1 MTRNCRQRGPAS
13 GRALASDNERGFTLL
28 ELLISFA
35 ILGIIVVIIAGAMK
49 VSVQAVA
56 RGEKKLASIERFRTS
71 LNAVEAQI
79 QSQSGLTYDDNGERK
94 RYFKGDRES
103 MQLSTNYSPWGGDKG
118 YAVVSYEVETDRDG
132 KQSLK
137 ATETVIGMDNP
148 RETTLFNLMDKIYFE
163 YFYKGPTDE
172 KGTWVDSWTD
182 DVTIPEKVK
191 LHLIAGERDFSI
203 IIPLRTASSQ
213 NATATPPSFTNS
225 QNSPVSIP
233 GIFSKLQNMQNSA
246 APFSNLS
253 R

>member
-1 MTRNCRQRGPAS
+1 MTPSCRQRRPAPGGGPLS
-13 GRALASDNERGFTLL
+13 GNERGFTLL

-49 VSVQAVA
+49 VSIQAVS
-56 RGEKKLASIERFRTS
+56 RGEKKLASIERLRTS
-71 LNAVEAQI
+71 LNVVEAQI
-79 QSQSGLTYDDNGERK
+79 QSESGLTYDDDGEKK
-94 RYFKGDRES
+94 RYFQGDRES
-103 MQLSTNYSPWGGDKG
+103 MQLSTNYSLWGGERG
-118 YAVVSYEVETDRDG
+118 YAVVSYEVTTDRDG

-182 DVTIPEKVK
+182 DTMIPEKVK
-191 LHLIAGERDFSI
+191 LHLVANEKDFSI

-213 NATATPPSFTNS
+213 NSTPPPAFPSS
-225 QNSPVSIP
+225 QSSQSNPVQE
-233 GIFSKLQNMQNSA
+233 IFSNRGGK
-246 APFSNLS
+246 
-253 R
+253 